1 MQEAS
6 SEAELSPAV
15 RELAESF
22 RRRLGTLDPQQVAI
36 WRQMTPA
43 RKLQLLFQLWYFA
56 RKVAWTTERQAHPDA
71 SLQELGWRVLRRMQE
86 AEADS
91 GFQAQ
96 WKEMISTHLTDK
108 GIPWMASG

>member
-15 RELAESF
+15 RGLAESF
-22 RRRLGTLDPQQVAI
+22 RRRLGTLDPRQVAI

-56 RKVAWTTERQAHPDA
+56 RKVAWTTERQWHPD
-71 SLQELGWRVLRRMQE
+71 LPEEELSRRVWRRFHGRE
-86 AEADS
+86 
-91 GFQAQ
+91 
-96 WKEMISTHLTDK
+96 
-108 GIPWMASG
+108 IPRATTRKPT